1 MARGKL
7 VKEKKSAPTKVKANS
22 SSFTAQANL
31 DFPFRTYEDTGRKH
45 YATLTERHK
54 KKQGG
59 KKLVGY
65 DLFLL
70 EKHFPILDKKFIAER
85 EKADAKRK
93 AARRSAHQQTGL
105 EVVTSDSET
114 PVFSRKATQA
124 LTMQHC
130 CEYVINGLVLF
141 TCEN

>member
-31 DFPFRTYEDTGRKH
+31 DFPFRTYEDAGRKH

-54 KKQGG
+54 KKGG

-65 DLFLL
+65 YLSCS
-70 EKHFPILDKKFIAER
+70 
-85 EKADAKRK
+85 
-93 AARRSAHQQTGL
+93 RSI
-105 EVVTSDSET
+105 
-114 PVFSRKATQA
+114 FQA
-124 LTMQHC
+124 WIRNL
-130 CEYVINGLVLF
+130 
-141 TCEN
+141 